1 MQRKPRKRDV
11 TTLDSDEDDDSSDEE
26 KPGDAEDDAEDDAIR
41 KSSCVLSFVSDI
53 A

>member
-26 KPGDAEDDAEDDAIR
+26 KPGDAEDEAIR